1 MLKQWWP
8 SNQPI
13 SSKVKQWLF
22 ILTEL
27 TGHKTKPTTDDVRN
41 LDSGFGH
48 AATCGGV
55 KHTNGALTLSFLITG
70 SPTAMHV

>member
-1 MLKQWWP
+1 MAFKSTNIKQSETMTFHLNWTHWT
-8 SNQPI
+8 Q
-13 SSKVKQWLF
+13 K
-22 ILTEL
+22 
-27 TGHKTKPTTDDVRN
+27 KPTTDDVRN
-41 LDSGFGH
+41 PDSGFGH